1 MGSARNFKNALCL
14 TLGTGVGSGIILS
27 GDLYRGPDNAAG
39 EIGHMP
45 INERGPRCN
54 CGGRACLEA
63 YIGNRR
69 LLREAKKLFKRN
81 ISLEELTA
89 QAKKQNKQ
97 ALRIW
102 HEAGRRLGV
111 ALVAAVNLLNLDV
124 IVIGGGIANAGNIL
138 FDKVTKTVKERA
150 MRVQAKRVRI
160 LRAKLG
166 SDAGLIGAAILV
178 AENLK
183 K

>member
-1 MGSARNFKNALCL
+1 
-14 TLGTGVGSGIILS
+14 
-27 GDLYRGPDNAAG
+27 
-39 EIGHMP
+39 
-45 INERGPRCN
+45 
-54 CGGRACLEA
+54 
-63 YIGNRR
+63 
-69 LLREAKKLFKRN
+69 
-81 ISLEELTA
+81 
-89 QAKKQNKQ
+89 
-97 ALRIW
+97 
-102 HEAGRRLGV
+102 V

-150 MRVQAKRVRI
+150 MSVQAKRVRI